1 MDPRSTDTH
10 YRLLAQK
17 WLAGTITPEEL
28 SEFMDW
34 YHRMDD
40 GEPLVI
46 SPGAAVS
53 EESHR
58 QRILE
63 KILAKA
69 DVPQTQAVVT
79 ARVSFLR
86 RYRWVAAAIL
96 LLMAGTG
103 YWYMA
108 SKPADPAQFMAQA
121 MPVKDVAPGRSGAIL
136 RLADGRKIVLDSI
149 PDGLVAMEGDVQ
161 IIKAQGEIKYIGK
174 AGETLYNDVVTD
186 RGRQW
191 QLILPDGSRVWLNA
205 ASSIRYPLRFS
216 GTERLVEMTGEA
228 YFEVVHNDHQPF
240 RVKTGGMLIEDRGT
254 AFNVNAYSDESGIN
268 TTLTEGL
275 VDIQSGDRKV
285 TLHPGQQARVMHT
298 GMNETQIKVVNDVN
312 LEEVTAWKEGIFHFE
327 DADIRT
333 ILRQF
338 ARWYDVSVTY
348 EGTIPTDKYFMIMG
362 RDRTLSAALKTLQ
375 AGGVQFDIEGK
386 HLFVR
391 NTGRP

>member
-1 MDPRSTDTH
+1 
-10 YRLLAQK
+10 
-17 WLAGTITPEEL
+17 
-28 SEFMDW
+28 
-34 YHRMDD
+34 
-40 GEPLVI
+40 
-46 SPGAAVS
+46 
-53 EESHR
+53 
-58 QRILE
+58 
-63 KILAKA
+63 
-69 DVPQTQAVVT
+69 
-79 ARVSFLR
+79 
-86 RYRWVAAAIL
+86 
-96 LLMAGTG
+96 
-103 YWYMA
+103 
-108 SKPADPAQFMAQA
+108 MAQA

-285 TLHPGQQARVMHT
+285 TLHPGQQARVMHA

>member
-1 MDPRSTDTH
+1 MDPRSADTRYH
-10 YRLLAQK
+10 LLAQK

-40 GEPLVI
+40 GEPLVV
-46 SPGAAVS
+46 SSGAAVS

-63 KILAKA
+63 KILAQTHA
-69 DVPQTQAVVT
+69 TATPQ
-79 ARVSFLR
+79 VSFMR
-86 RYRWVAAAIL
+86 RYRWVAAAVL
-96 LLMAGTG
+96 LLMAGTL
-103 YWYMA
+103 YWYTA
-108 SKPADPAQFMAQA
+108 SKTADPGQFMAQA

-161 IIKAQGEIKYIGK
+161 IIKEHGEIKYIGK
-174 AGETLYNDVVTD
+174 AGEMLYNDVVTD

-191 QLILPDGSRVWLNA
+191 QLSLPDGSRVWLNA

-228 YFEVVHNDHQPF
+228 YFEVVHNDQQPF

-254 AFNVNAYSDESGIN
+254 AFNVNAYSDEGGMN

-285 TLHPGQQARVMHT
+285 TLRPGQQARVMHA
-298 GMNETQIKVVNDVN
+298 GMADMQIKVLNDVN

-327 DADIRT
+327 EADIKT

-338 ARWYDVSVTY
+338 ARWYDVTVTY
-348 EGTIPTDKYFMIMG
+348 EGAIPTDKYFMIMG
-362 RDRTLSAALKTLQ
+362 RDKTLSAALKTLQ

-391 NTGRP
+391 NTGKP